1 MSIDWSAFTWEAFA
15 TLTTGMLAVG
25 GATYVG
31 IKQTR
36 ISKRQNEILDR
47 QTRLA
52 EAEHRADLFERRLQ
66 TFEATADFVIHIN
79 EFPDSD
85 PKHKVRMNL
94 FAAKLRESQFLFKP
108 HVFQALQ
115 EIWEK
120 GNEFRADRAASM
132 SNHKDGIR
140 SEPDLER
147 RLLEQPNWMFNR
159 LDTLADVFRD
169 DLDLGQFLDM
179 RGAADSRK

>member
-1 MSIDWSAFTWEAFA
+1 MSIEWSAFTWEAFA
-15 TLTTGMLAVG
+15 TLTTGILAVG

-31 IKQTR
+31 IRQTR

-85 PKHKVRMNL
+85 PKQKVRMNL

-108 HVFQALQ
+108 HVFQALH
-115 EIWEK
+115 EIWER
-120 GNEFRADRAASM
+120 ETSSALIERYLCPTARMASEANPILSGASL
-132 SNHKDGIR
+132 SNRIGCSTASIR
-140 SEPDLER
+140 SP
-147 RLLEQPNWMFNR
+147 MYSA
-159 LDTLADVFRD
+159 TI
-169 DLDLGQFLDM
+169 
-179 RGAADSRK
+179 